1 MSTRT
6 ALITGASG
14 GLGAEFARIHASR
27 GGDLVLVARSEPK
40 LNQLKVEL
48 ESQFGV
54 NALVIAQ
61 DLAEPHAAQDII
73 RQIDAAGIEIDYL
86 INNAGFGLG
95 GEFADQDLAR
105 ISNMIQVNILALT
118 QLTHLLLPRLRQLQ
132 AGKILNVS
140 SIASLMPGPLQAVY
154 FATKAY
160 VTSFSNALAHELKG
174 SGVTVTV
181 LLPGPVDTGFASA
194 AEMEDTPLFANGVP
208 PHAVALTGYEGMLRG
223 ELNVIAGLPFV
234 QRSLL
239 KLLPLVPRSLVMKY
253 TERLQR

>member
-27 GGDLVLVARSEPK
+27 GGDLLLVARSESK

-54 NALVIAQ
+54 NTLVIAQ
-61 DLAEPHAAQDII
+61 DLAKPHAAHDII

-95 GEFADQDLAR
+95 GEFANQDLAR
-105 ISNMIQVNILALT
+105 VSNMIQVNILALT
-118 QLTHLLLPRLRQLQ
+118 QLTHLLLPRLRQRQ
-132 AGKILNVS
+132 SGKILNVS

-174 SGVTVTV
+174 AGVTVTA

-194 AEMEDTPLFANGVP
+194 AEIEDTPLFANGVP

-223 ELNVIAGLPFV
+223 ELNVIAGLPFG

-239 KLLPLVPRSLVMKY
+239 KLLPLVPR
-253 TERLQR
+253 